1 MGEFSAQWLSLRE
14 PVDHASRSMRVQDAM
29 LDDLRARH
37 GHELTGLR
45 LLDLGCGSGSNL
57 RAIAPLLGDQQY
69 WTLVDYDLSLLA
81 AARQAIKAWADEVVS
96 EQAHSLCVVYG
107 GSQVQVQFRVADL
120 VHDVQAVLAVP
131 ADLVTASALFD
142 LVSSDWVDR
151 FCQALSVPLYAVL
164 SFDGQMSWAPEH
176 PLDGDVVLAF
186 AAHQATDKG
195 FGSALGPNSGQYLSQ
210 ALRSHGLDVTMDKSP
225 WVVDQLPSAFYD
237 MLIDGIAQAVLE
249 TDRLP
254 AQQVHAWLHSHRSA
268 LRCIIGHDDLYA
280 SRSGLR

>member
-14 PVDHASRSMRVQDAM
+14 PVDHASRSTRVQDVM
-29 LDDLRARH
+29 LADLRARH
-37 GHELTGLR
+37 GDELSGLR

-57 RAIAPLLGDQQY
+57 RAIAPLLGDRQH
-69 WTLVDYDLSLLA
+69 WTLVDYDHALLT
-81 AARQAIKAWADEVVS
+81 AARQALKSWADEVVL
-96 EQAHSLCVVYG
+96 EQVDSLHMICG
-107 GSQVQVQFRVADL
+107 GAQVQVEFREADL
-120 VHDVQAVLAVP
+120 ARDVESVLAVP

-151 FCQALSVPLYAVL
+151 FCRALPVPLYAVL

-176 PLDGDVVLAF
+176 PLDSDVVLAF

-210 ALRSHGLDVTMDKSP
+210 ALHSNGLDVTMDKSP
-225 WVVDQLPSAFYD
+225 WVVDELPSAFHD
-237 MLIDGIAQAVLE
+237 MLIDGIAQAVSE
-249 TDRLP
+249 THRFTVE
-254 AQQVHAWLHSHRSA
+254 QVEGWLHAHRSA

-280 SRSGLR
+280 SRPGLR